1 MVNMTL
7 SLWCC
12 NLVINAITDSVIL
25 SILKLSFYHPVE
37 ALKKFH
43 HRCFVGFEISVW
55 VPFEF
60 TSAADEIFQKHFG
73 STLIFLKM
81 SIKTTLKSFLKKHK
95 IHCYSLCDLNYRNKD
110 ILVVFSN
117 YLLNLS
123 FKSLTYVKFVRPTL
137 SRFSPI
143 SIHTLLSQ
151 NVLSIENYSWCHFP
165 LYGRFVISLSLLI
178 FSAYLRFVIRDWTSH
193 L

>member
-1 MVNMTL
+1 MF
-7 SLWCC
+7 C
-12 NLVINAITDSVIL
+12 
-25 SILKLSFYHPVE
+25 
-37 ALKKFH
+37 
-43 HRCFVGFEISVW
+43 RVW
-55 VPFEF
+55 N
-60 TSAADEIFQKHFG
+60 KRL
-73 STLIFLKM
+73 STLRVYISSRWNISEAFRINFDVFKDVYKDN
-81 SIKTTLKSFLKKHK
+81 SKSFLKKHK

-110 ILVVFSN
+110 VLVVFSN

-123 FKSLTYVKFVRPTL
+123 FKSLTYVKFVWPTL